1 MAPHQT
7 GKIPLLNRAQFQI
20 IKIGRTMLTSETY
33 ILILMLTCW
42 DFIGPS
48 ISQNKILQK
57 KEEFSFLLLSL
68 LAIYTDRQRQRDAWA
83 TGFAVIKK
91 DKLHYIAIMA
101 AAFCSLHQGS
111 SLKKLQY
118 YHMRQSYATRQYNLI
133 SFEFTS
139 VDSAKLETLFEQ
151 KLREFGVKLI
161 LGVKHNSRCSRHA
174 CLLSYP
180 GALTSNVSKKS
191 SMCCCT
197 AQNFVR
203 GVRISRLE
211 FKKEILCWRVFSGSL
226 ANYADNA
233 HDGESG
239 EDVPKATLIW
249 RAVKLPIYSVA
260 LVPLTVG
267 GAAAYLQTGIFSAR
281 RYLSLLV
288 SSILIITWLNLSN
301 DVYDFDTGADK
312 NKKESVVNL
321 VGSRSVAFIAA
332 YSSLLLG
339 FAGLAWTSIGAG
351 NIHAILFLA
360 FAIICGYVYQCPPFR
375 LSYQGLGEPLCFAAF
390 GPFATSAFYLLLG
403 STSEM
408 SILPLT
414 GTILSA
420 SLLVGFTTTLILF
433 CSHFHQVE
441 EDKAVGKFSPLVR
454 LGTER
459 GSGVVKVAVA
469 TLYSLLF
476 VFGLS
481 RTLPLTC
488 IEKGKIFMAK
498 YFCVR
503 LHALFGAALAS
514 GLVAA
519 RAFQGYSL

>member
-1 MAPHQT
+1 
-7 GKIPLLNRAQFQI
+7 
-20 IKIGRTMLTSETY
+20 
-33 ILILMLTCW
+33 
-42 DFIGPS
+42 
-48 ISQNKILQK
+48 
-57 KEEFSFLLLSL
+57 
-68 LAIYTDRQRQRDAWA
+68 
-83 TGFAVIKK
+83 
-91 DKLHYIAIMA
+91 MA

-118 YHMRQSYATRQYNLI
+118 YHMRQSYATR
-133 SFEFTS
+133 
-139 VDSAKLETLFEQ
+139 
-151 KLREFGVKLI
+151 
-161 LGVKHNSRCSRHA
+161 
-174 CLLSYP
+174 SYP
-180 GALTSNVSKKS
+180 GALTSNASKKL
-191 SMCCCT
+191 SMFCCT

-203 GVRISRLE
+203 GVRISRSE

-233 HDGESG
+233 NDGESG

-281 RYLSLLV
+281 RYLLLLV

-454 LGTER
+454 LGTEKRFR
-459 GSGVVKVAVA
+459 GHESSCHDAV
-469 TLYSLLF
+469 LSFVCVWFEQNSSINLHSSLF
-476 VFGLS
+476 S
-481 RTLPLTC
+481 HLTC
-488 IEKGKIFMAK
+488 GENW
-498 YFCVR
+498 
-503 LHALFGAALAS
+503 
-514 GLVAA
+514 
-519 RAFQGYSL
+519 